1 MRTIAV
7 ALLLLLS
14 WCSLA
19 AAGVVNVEFSF
30 TPFVGDPRTA
40 DKVETVPGKASVFIN
55 NVLMN
60 EQEVGKKEVPV
71 LFEEREIGPAVWVP
85 AQSLGPALRK
95 GKNKIRI
102 EFQPADP
109 MAPYR
114 AQLRWASVTDQV
126 TKSGDAPGR
135 IRETNQSGEGVDD
148 RKSTGRIV
156 FEREFFAD
164 FAADLPWHHYPP
176 VAALSDRDRQEL
188 ATLVKERAMTF
199 RPNFAG
205 AYQILKNV
213 RNIDLV
219 EMKKI
224 KCLDKAYAAGVRV
237 VAPPLEQLD
246 FVITE
251 NPEVVVQG
259 KSGSLFSP
267 KDPESF
273 DRIKDDDAQMC
284 AVIVFSILYPPRL
297 VVVRAPSGKWE
308 VVY

>member
-1 MRTIAV
+1 MPAAWPSTGHSMADVEETLQEALALGDEGRWEEMAEVLAGALRDSPDDPYVLCWLGV
-7 ALLLLLS
+7 A
-14 WCSLA
+14 
-19 AAGVVNVEFSF
+19 
-30 TPFVGDPRTA
+30 
-40 DKVETVPGKASVFIN
+40 
-55 NVLMN
+55 

-71 LFEEREIGPAVWVP
+71 LFKEREISPAVWVP

-109 MAPYR
+109 TTPFR
-114 AQLRWASVTDQV
+114 AQLRWVSVTDQI
-126 TKSGDAPGR
+126 TKSEDAPGSM
-135 IRETNQSGEGVDD
+135 RETNQSGEGVDD

-156 FEREFFAD
+156 FEREFLAD

-199 RPNFAG
+199 KPNFAG
-205 AYQILKNV
+205 AYQILKNI
-213 RNIDLV
+213 RNIDLADV
-219 EMKKI
+219 KKI

-237 VAPPLEQLD
+237 VAQPLEQLD
-246 FVITE
+246 FVITG

-259 KSGSLFSP
+259 KTGSLFSP
-267 KDPESF
+267 IDPTSF
-273 DRIKDDDAQMC
+273 DRIKGDDAQMC
-284 AVIVFSILYPPRL
+284 AGIVISVLYPPRL
-297 VVVRAPSGKWE
+297 VVVRAASGKWE

>member
-1 MRTIAV
+1 MRAIAL

-19 AAGVVNVEFSF
+19 AAGVVNVEFNF
-30 TPFVGDPRTA
+30 TPFVGDPVTA
-40 DKVETVPGKASVFIN
+40 DTVETVPGKASVFIN
-55 NVLMN
+55 NVPMA
-60 EQEVGKKEVPV
+60 EQEVAKKEVPV
-71 LFEEREIGPAVWVP
+71 LFKEREISPAVWVP
-85 AQSLGPALRK
+85 AQSLGPAVRK
-95 GKNKIRI
+95 GKNRIRI

-109 MAPYR
+109 TATYR

-126 TKSGDAPGR
+126 TKTEDAPGR
-135 IRETNQSGEGVDD
+135 MRETNQSGEGVDD

-156 FEREFFAD
+156 FEREFIAD

-176 VAALSDRDRQEL
+176 VTALSDRDRQEL
-188 ATLVKERAMTF
+188 ATLVKARAQTF

-213 RNIDLV
+213 GNINPD

-224 KCLDKAYAAGVRV
+224 KCLDKAYAAGVRI

-246 FVITE
+246 FVLSG
-251 NPEVVVQG
+251 NPEVVIQG
-259 KSGSLFSP
+259 RTGSLFSP
-267 KDPESF
+267 KDPEAF
-273 DRIKDDDAQMC
+273 DRIKDDDARMC
-284 AVIVFSILYPPRL
+284 AGIVFSILFPPRL
-297 VVVRAPSGKWE
+297 VVVRAASGKWE